1 MKMKKACEATA
12 LTERAVRLYISKGLI
27 TPRQQEGLIDFSPED
42 IQLLQDI
49 ALLRRMDF
57 TMEQIAGMQR
67 RAEDIPAILAARMD
81 AARAGAAH
89 EQEVLSLLDGLAQE
103 RCTSLRGVADGIR
116 ACRITPEPDF
126 ARFDELSEEV
136 RQQETLQASAAV
148 DRQQRRQRALCWL
161 VAAGVLVA
169 VVAAVALVF
178 LGSTR
183 LEGYIAV
190 SPVTVEAVQ
199 GNYAAIRIGNAQTA
213 DLLGRDALTVP
224 YRCYGKA
231 LAAGDSYDNGCQ
243 LVIRLTNLDLL
254 RMGINPQQNFRTR
267 YEQVNAA
274 WLRTILQALFA
285 EGGSD
290 HATLWV
296 HETAAVPPLLSPTD

>member
-27 TPRQQEGLIDFSPED
+27 TPRQKDGLIDFSPED

-49 ALLRRMDF
+49 ALLRQMDF

-67 RAEDIPAILAARMD
+67 KVEDIPAILAARLD

-89 EQEVLSLLDGLAQE
+89 EQEVLVVLDGLGNECHA
-103 RCTSLRGVADGIR
+103 SLRGVADGIR
-116 ACRITPEPDF
+116 AGWVMPEPNF
-126 ARFDELSEEV
+126 ARFDEISEEL
-136 RQQETLQASAAV
+136 RQQETLHASMTV
-148 DRQQRRQRALCWL
+148 DRQQRWQQLLHWL
-161 VAAGVLVA
+161 GAAGALVA
-169 VVAAVALVF
+169 VVVAVALVF

-183 LEGYIAV
+183 LEGYFSV

-199 GNYAAIRIGNAQTA
+199 GDFVAIRIGNAQTA
-213 DLLGRDALTVP
+213 DALGREAVTVA
-224 YRCYGKA
+224 YRSYGKT
-231 LAAGDSYDNGCQ
+231 LAPGDTIENGCQ

-254 RMGINPQQNFRTR
+254 RIGVNPLHNFRTR
-267 YEQVNAA
+267 HAQVNDA

-285 EGGSD
+285 EGSSD
-290 HATLWV
+290 HAVLWV
-296 HETAAVPPLLSPTD
+296 HETAAVPPLLSSTE